1 MVDRDKGINA
11 PDNSPPEL
19 WKWMEANVFK
29 QPGQRSVIV
38 PHTFGAGP
46 LADWNWPN
54 ARFDCLLEMYQGCR
68 GSYEAWRMP
77 EKEKRGPPAVAD
89 PGPLAQHAIAK
100 GNTYGFVSFSDH
112 GSTHNSWACIWA
124 PTVDRAGILS
134 GMYDRRTYA
143 ASDEMII
150 KVTAGGRYMP
160 GEEFKAPLS
169 KPPLI
174 EASIEA
180 PDTIMRIDIVKDA
193 KYVFTTRRN
202 GSTATV
208 GWRHN
213 YRQRGIS

>member
-1 MVDRDKGINA
+1 
-11 PDNSPPEL
+11 
-19 WKWMEANVFK
+19 
-29 QPGQRSVIV
+29 
-38 PHTFGAGP
+38 
-46 LADWNWPN
+46 
-54 ARFDCLLEMYQGCR
+54 
-68 GSYEAWRMP
+68 
-77 EKEKRGPPAVAD
+77 
-89 PGPLAQHAIAK
+89 
-100 GNTYGFVSFSDH
+100 
-112 GSTHNSWACIWA
+112 GSTNTGWPCTWD
-124 PTVDRAGILS
+124 PEVDRAGIRA
-134 GMYDRRTYA
+134 GVYDRRTYA

-160 GEEFKAPLS
+160 GEEFKARLS

-180 PDTIMRIDIVKDA
+180 PDTIMRMDIVKDA